1 MAAVAWP
8 GESPLGKRVTIDFQ
22 TDTGMTELRET
33 EVVGVV
39 PPSREVTLHGDEPPI
54 AYLPA
59 WSTRAVNRALVRT
72 AGAPMELVPLIR
84 ELVKDLGIRRPLD
97 NIRAVRHNIEDATEG
112 TRFVLTLT
120 GMFSALAVFLAALG
134 IYGVVSHLVGQR
146 QHEIGVRMALGA
158 SRQSVRSMVM
168 RQGLTVV
175 VTGLGLGVA
184 LALALTRVIGS
195 MLYGVSP
202 TDPVTFALVAGLLLA
217 VAALACLI
225 PATRATRVEP
235 VTALREA

>member
-1 MAAVAWP
+1 
-8 GESPLGKRVTIDFQ
+8 
-22 TDTGMTELRET
+22 
-33 EVVGVV
+33 
-39 PPSREVTLHGDEPPI
+39 
-54 AYLPA
+54 
-59 WSTRAVNRALVRT
+59 
-72 AGAPMELVPLIR
+72 MELVPLIR

-202 TDPVTFALVAGLLLA
+202 TDPVTFRSEEHTSELQSQAYLVCRLLL
-217 VAALACLI
+217 
-225 PATRATRVEP
+225 EKKKQ
-235 VTALREA
+235 